1 MLNPFNPIANRL
13 LAKSLKLIQ
22 LSFARL
28 PSSGHFQQFL
38 GSQEVI
44 VPLYIQQRRRSS
56 AESRKSFRKLVF
68 ANADLEDFQM
78 DPEKLEKIQ
87 QQRRASHASNTEN
100 RRFSDDNRSDSLCIP
115 GSLGPGSARGSVKSL
130 RDEESS
136 NSGMTHGSSFER
148 RASFSSRRG
157 STVISFDPSEM
168 PNVQMAKQNLKS
180 SQPGR
185 SSLRRP
191 SRVVPVESPIIEG
204 FENVD

>member
-1 MLNPFNPIANRL
+1 MF
-13 LAKSLKLIQ
+13 
-22 LSFARL
+22 
-28 PSSGHFQQFL
+28 SSAFKQSL

-78 DPEKLEKIQ
+78 DPEKLEKIK
-87 QQRRASHASNTEN
+87 QQRRASHASNSEN

-115 GSLGPGSARGSVKSL
+115 GSLGPGSAKGSVKSL
-130 RDEESS
+130 KDDDS
-136 NSGMTHGSSFER
+136 SGMIPGSSFER

-191 SRVVPVESPIIEG
+191 SMVVPVECPIIEG

>member
-1 MLNPFNPIANRL
+1 MAYF
-13 LAKSLKLIQ
+13 KE
-22 LSFARL
+22 
-28 PSSGHFQQFL
+28 FL

-78 DPEKLEKIQ
+78 DPEKLKEIEH
-87 QQRRASHASNTEN
+87 QRRASRASNTEN
-100 RRFSDDNRSDSLCIP
+100 RRFSDDCRSDSLCIP
-115 GSLGPGSARGSVKSL
+115 GSLGPGSAKGSVKSL
-130 RDEESS
+130 KDEESYNS
-136 NSGMTHGSSFER
+136 GASGMTPGSSFER

-191 SRVVPVESPIIEG
+191 SKVVPAESPIIES